1 MSSMSRERQP
11 VIRAALASF
20 LIVFAAFSLGAQNLK
35 DDITNND
42 LEGLKS
48 KVALLSPDFK
58 DFGYVAHYLKTCE
71 DYQQSMLDY
80 LLSQGASP
88 DQVDRYGVGPLYW
101 AIARDN
107 LEAVKTLIAAKA
119 DVNAAWKSPKDGDY
133 WHCEN
138 GIDDDAPYA
147 FQVFDAANMEFTG
160 FYDAST
166 AIQLRPLAAA
176 LYSGNTDIVPA
187 LLKAGADPLAYVY
200 RVKDDKASTAKATVY
215 RWSNTV
221 LDHAIGRF
229 AVSEGELNYLS
240 PTFFANAFRV
250 WQAVLALPKERQPVI
265 DKALTAN
272 LFAYFATGDMKDFK
286 AELVKTGANTLE
298 FLPYAALAE
307 NWAIIDL
314 IYQYNQLGVDDP
326 YNGSGKSLLYWAI
339 ANLHTGAA
347 RVLLENGATM
357 PKSFTAEDAHGYD
370 IELSPLAV
378 AVRAGRPELVRLLL
392 SYKADPNE
400 GLPLQYAQ
408 SNPEVRQLLLAAG
421 ARTDALV
428 TCKGR
433 YGDQVVIKGSFLFD
447 AANQGSGEAVAF
459 WLAQGLDPQGDL
471 AASSQP
477 LVAAVARGC
486 LEGVKALLA
495 KGATPNVILTPDHV
509 VFLDIDSGFTWHGL
523 RSYAAR
529 LVDRAD
535 SALAKNRANQIL
547 KLLDKA
553 LASGDAKYKV
563 GDRGPAGGIVF
574 FDKGYESEGW
584 RYLEVAPGVQGKDIV
599 WGDVGRDVPGTAAG
613 LGSGRANTAAIVA
626 QGQAGGA
633 AALCDALS
641 LGGFD
646 DWFLPSK
653 YELMAI
659 GLLPDSG
666 SLYGSDFY
674 WSSTQYDAKDA
685 VEVRLDYLDDSRAR
699 KTYKEKLL
707 AVRAF

>member
-1 MSSMSRERQP
+1 MSSMSRKGQL
-11 VIRAALASF
+11 VFRAALAVF
-20 LIVFAAFSLGAQNLK
+20 LIGFSASSLGAQNLK

-88 DQVDRYGVGPLYW
+88 DQVDQYGVGPLYW

-107 LEAVKTLIAAKA
+107 LEAVKALIAAKA
-119 DVNAAWKSPKDGDY
+119 DVNAAWKSPKGGDEWSCY
-133 WHCEN
+133 NAIGSDSPIALE
-138 GIDDDAPYA
+138 
-147 FQVFDAANMEFTG
+147 VFDSKNREFKG

-166 AIQLRPLAAA
+166 AIQLRPLAVA
-176 LYSGNTDIVPA
+176 LYSRNTDIVPV

-200 RVKDDKASTAKATVY
+200 RIKDDKASTAKATVY
-215 RWSNTV
+215 LWSNTV
-221 LDHAIGRF
+221 LDHVVGRF
-229 AVSEGELNYLS
+229 AVSGGNLDDVS

-250 WQAVLALPKERQPVI
+250 WQAVLALPKDRQPAI

-326 YNGSGKSLLYWAI
+326 YNDSGKSLLYWAI
-339 ANLHTGAA
+339 ANLHSGAA

-357 PKSFTAEDAHGYD
+357 PKSFATEDAQGND

-378 AVRAGRPELVRLLL
+378 AVRAGRPELVKLLL
-392 SYKADPNE
+392 SYKVDPNE
-400 GLPLQYAQ
+400 GTPLQYAQ
-408 SNPEVRQLLLAAG
+408 FNPEMRKLLLAAG
-421 ARTDALV
+421 AKADASI
-428 TCKGR
+428 GYR
-433 YGDQVVIKGSFLFD
+433 NSFGDKVVMTASLLFD
-447 AANQGSGEAVAF
+447 AAYKGSSEAVSF

-477 LVAAVARGC
+477 LVAAVASGN

-495 KGATPNVILTPDHV
+495 KGAMPDLLLTPDHT
-509 VFLDIDSGFTWHGL
+509 GFFRMNSSFKWRTL
-523 RSYAAR
+523 REFAAS
-529 LVDRAD
+529 LVDEAD
-535 SALAKNRANQIL
+535 SALEKNRANQIL

-563 GDRGPAGGIVF
+563 GDKGPAGGIVF
-574 FDKGYESEGW
+574 FDKGYERDGW
-584 RYLEVAPGVQGKDIV
+584 RYLEVAPCVQGQDAV
-599 WGDVGRDVPGTAAG
+599 WGDPDLDVPGTAAG
-613 LGSGRANTAAIVA
+613 LGSGKANTAAILA
-626 QGQAGGA
+626 RGQTGGA
-633 AALCDALS
+633 AAVCDALS

-646 DWFLPSK
+646 DWFLPSE
-653 YELMAI
+653 YELFAI
-659 GLLPDSG
+659 GRLPDSEG
-666 SLYGSDFY
+666 LFGRDYC
-674 WSSTQYDAKDA
+674 WSSTQYSRYTAVLKKAASDYSESMGKDDRER
-685 VEVRLDYLDDSRAR
+685 V
-699 KTYKEKLL
+699 L